1 MRTKKINVVFEEVK
15 VAVFGVD
22 LKNLENYMSKFL
34 ALKNHQRHTDE
45 ILEVRGFD
53 GSNKVRVVI
62 LIEENEPEEK
72 EMQLCVD
79 FVEQFGEITSK
90 VIENA
95 WILNDTLHPRID
107 YELNRNPKD
116 DDDYLDWYVYGH

>member
-15 VAVFGVD
+15 VAVFDVD
-22 LKNLENYMSKFL
+22 LKNLENYMDKFL

-53 GSNKVRVVI
+53 GSNKVRIVI
-62 LIEENEPEEK
+62 LLEEEE
-72 EMQLCVD
+72 EMQYCVD

-90 VIENA
+90 EIENA
-95 WILNDTLHPRID
+95 WILNDNLHPQIS
-107 YELNRNPKD
+107 YELNERGE
-116 DDDYLDWYVYGH
+116 YLDWYVYGH

>member
-15 VAVFGVD
+15 VAVFDVD
-22 LKNLENYMSKFL
+22 LKNLENYMDKFL

-53 GSNKVRVVI
+53 GSNQVRITI

-72 EMQLCVD
+72 EMQYCVD
-79 FVEQFGEITSK
+79 FVEQFGEITSNL
-90 VIENA
+90 IENA
-95 WILNDTLHPRID
+95 WILNDNIHPQIS
-107 YELNRNPKD
+107 YYLNERDEN
-116 DDDYLDWYVYGH
+116 LDWFVYGH